1 MRLHVRLHVR
11 LRVIAPRW
19 LRRAKEA
26 MARAALGADGKE
38 NLHSAGVSVTG
49 AALAAAAA
57 GALTPARVRA
67 PAEGAAEVEGAPE
80 IAAAAREF
88 ELSPGAEQRERLAEA
103 LTHARRALAAP
114 TSILLAVLEAEAAA
128 ADADAARAA
137 AAAIEAAAIEA
148 AAPAA
153 AETAAANPADGAA
166 SAPKTAPDPLP
177 ALLELT
183 AALQTARA
191 EREAAARAL
200 GERERE
206 NCALQL
212 QLSYQAL
219 RTL

>member
-1 MRLHVRLHVR
+1 
-11 LRVIAPRW
+11 
-19 LRRAKEA
+19 
-26 MARAALGADGKE
+26 MARATLGADGKE
-38 NLHSAGVSVTG
+38 NLHSAGMSVTG

-67 PAEGAAEVEGAPE
+67 PVEGAAEVEGAPE

-88 ELSPGAEQRERLAEA
+88 ELSPGAEQRQRLAEA

-137 AAAIEAAAIEA
+137 AAAIEAAAIET

-153 AETAAANPADGAA
+153 AETAANPAHGA
-166 SAPKTAPDPLP
+166 SVPKTAPDPLP

-183 AALQTARA
+183 TALQTARA
-191 EREAAARAL
+191 EREATARAL
-200 GERERE
+200 GELERE
-206 NCALQL
+206 NCALKL

>member
-67 PAEGAAEVEGAPE
+67 PVEGAAEVEGAPE

-88 ELSPGAEQRERLAEA
+88 ELSPGECR
-103 LTHARRALAAP
+103 
-114 TSILLAVLEAEAAA
+114 
-128 ADADAARAA
+128 
-137 AAAIEAAAIEA
+137 
-148 AAPAA
+148 
-153 AETAAANPADGAA
+153 
-166 SAPKTAPDPLP
+166 
-177 ALLELT
+177 
-183 AALQTARA
+183 
-191 EREAAARAL
+191 
-200 GERERE
+200 
-206 NCALQL
+206 
-212 QLSYQAL
+212 
-219 RTL
+219 